1 MVNNEVV
8 TGLQRAW
15 TIKEKL
21 GEGDAGEVYRVE
33 SLIEKKP
40 AILKRPVRAAFSSD
54 VVRQAAQIEREA
66 RILRALAQHKFPDI
80 QISTPKFLDQSPP
93 GSEFSDRF
101 FLIMTEAKGINLSG
115 LARAVRFRT
124 VNPDEIHLLS
134 PAGLSSFENTYL
146 ETLVNSGQIP
156 DLVILRV
163 LDNLLMFLDC
173 LHTISSQGEEPGY
186 AGVVWNDIKPEHI
199 FLQPQSGHITLI
211 DWGNSHFLDASGAT
225 TDRRYARPD
234 DFRQFLEEIGA
245 LLENTSLPLK
255 SSLKWPSEKL
265 DNQAINE
272 TISSLHSRIK
282 AHLKKAVNDLE
293 IAHQTEK
300 KIIETQSFKYEDYL
314 SLKQTQYQLLH
325 LGEIPDFNTTRN
337 FAIRIAEE
345 LIKAGEIGKF
355 STLCEQLSQDNAQDA
370 KKWKL
375 LAHISSLIPEEPAL
389 RSSLHYALKEE
400 WPAVLWELRLA
411 ARYEPS
417 PAWWPELSTITRELE
432 FDGDHQPITP
442 RTAIGRLILSLQ
454 STIQYASQST
464 PPVSSENVISQ
475 DQANDAN
482 HLEER
487 RKQLILNLKEEAI
500 RRWSELEPVPPNSD
514 IGYQEVVNYSK
525 EILDLAPAAGK
536 SLLQALEQP
545 LAHYRIVMDA
555 WERQEFETAL
565 RGLRRMLLWDP
576 DRKRLITA
584 SLAIQSAAGWL
595 ARLRKGPHK
604 DEALQDFVT
613 RYELEGRETRNQVG
627 PAGWLDSTLSALRQ
641 LRLGGES
648 TETLVEYPLSRPY
661 LSWLL
666 ELDSHKPILS
676 IPGKQIQLQ
685 RKVLPERIDPGM
697 RGVHETGLGDGQDI
711 QISKPLDTW
720 APEASGSSAR
730 VFLGMLK
737 GADRRN
743 LPAAVKIMRPNRLD
757 YALPLFRE
765 EVQILSL
772 LRDVPG
778 VASLIELGFLSLSD
792 GNQLLSEENEKL
804 ADTFR
809 GKAIRYGLDSTH
821 NFLIDLES
829 KAKIGLLPYLAIEA
843 QIQNKNLL
851 TLCDTGYTHGHFLPV
866 LEGLVLTI
874 QICDILEAAHSRNIS
889 YRDHKILHYYWD
901 EAANGITMI
910 DWNIAK
916 RHPTGVSSEEARFD
930 LVQFGARAMHHIL
943 TGRTAPGALPLGPT
957 RPDEIEAAARSY
969 QAQWTYDDQR
979 LPKSIKDILEN
990 VMAGGYEKP
999 GQLKEDLTLTFEQL
1013 SELANDEATEK
1024 PDPNQENQD

>member
-1 MVNNEVV
+1 
-8 TGLQRAW
+8 
-15 TIKEKL
+15 
-21 GEGDAGEVYRVE
+21 
-33 SLIEKKP
+33 
-40 AILKRPVRAAFSSD
+40 
-54 VVRQAAQIEREA
+54 
-66 RILRALAQHKFPDI
+66 
-80 QISTPKFLDQSPP
+80 
-93 GSEFSDRF
+93 
-101 FLIMTEAKGINLSG
+101 
-115 LARAVRFRT
+115 
-124 VNPDEIHLLS
+124 
-134 PAGLSSFENTYL
+134 
-146 ETLVNSGQIP
+146 
-156 DLVILRV
+156 
-163 LDNLLMFLDC
+163 
-173 LHTISSQGEEPGY
+173 
-186 AGVVWNDIKPEHI
+186 
-199 FLQPQSGHITLI
+199 
-211 DWGNSHFLDASGAT
+211 
-225 TDRRYARPD
+225 
-234 DFRQFLEEIGA
+234 
-245 LLENTSLPLK
+245 
-255 SSLKWPSEKL
+255 
-265 DNQAINE
+265 
-272 TISSLHSRIK
+272 
-282 AHLKKAVNDLE
+282 
-293 IAHQTEK
+293 
-300 KIIETQSFKYEDYL
+300 
-314 SLKQTQYQLLH
+314 
-325 LGEIPDFNTTRN
+325 
-337 FAIRIAEE
+337 
-345 LIKAGEIGKF
+345 
-355 STLCEQLSQDNAQDA
+355 
-370 KKWKL
+370 
-375 LAHISSLIPEEPAL
+375 
-389 RSSLHYALKEE
+389 
-400 WPAVLWELRLA
+400 
-411 ARYEPS
+411 
-417 PAWWPELSTITRELE
+417 
-432 FDGDHQPITP
+432 
-442 RTAIGRLILSLQ
+442 
-454 STIQYASQST
+454 
-464 PPVSSENVISQ
+464 
-475 DQANDAN
+475 
-482 HLEER
+482 
-487 RKQLILNLKEEAI
+487 
-500 RRWSELEPVPPNSD
+500 
-514 IGYQEVVNYSK
+514 
-525 EILDLAPAAGK
+525 
-536 SLLQALEQP
+536 
-545 LAHYRIVMDA
+545 
-555 WERQEFETAL
+555 
-565 RGLRRMLLWDP
+565 MLLWDP